1 MAGASQG
8 NQGSQVV
15 VPRNFCLLDEL
26 EAGQK
31 GVGDGTISW
40 GLLDDDDMTMTEWQC
55 VIIGPPKTS
64 FENRMYQLRVKCG
77 EFYPHKPPDVRFITR
92 INMTCVNKETGI
104 VDPRKVDSLWTPKNC
119 SIKSLLQHIRDM
131 MILKENRLAQ
141 PAEGTTF

>member
-8 NQGSQVV
+8 SGVV
-15 VPRNFCLLDEL
+15 VPRNFTLLDEL

-40 GLLDDDDMTMTEWQC
+40 GLVDDSDMTMTDWQC

-77 EFYPHKPPDVRFITR
+77 EHYPHKPPEVRFITR
-92 INMTCVNKETGI
+92 INMSCVNKENGV
-104 VDPRKVDSLWTPKNC
+104 VDPRKRFQALE
-119 SIKSLLQHIRDM
+119 
-131 MILKENRLAQ
+131 ILD
-141 PAEGTTF
+141 TY